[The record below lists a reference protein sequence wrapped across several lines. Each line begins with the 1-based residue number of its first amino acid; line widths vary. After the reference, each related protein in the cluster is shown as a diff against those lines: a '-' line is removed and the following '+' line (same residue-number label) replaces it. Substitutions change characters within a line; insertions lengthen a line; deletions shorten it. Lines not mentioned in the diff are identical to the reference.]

1 MSPRTKLILVLPVIA
16 VLVIILVYF
25 QLFTSPIVI
34 AVIFIAYVAVSLWN
48 RNKFSKQ
55 RTGKSE

>member
-48 RNKFSKQ
+48 RNKFNKQ